1 MINNWV
7 SGVDYPEWGNND
19 LYLQTISN
27 GYLFED
33 ETPKKAY
40 ERVCK
45 RACEVLNR
53 PDLYNDFFNIIWNG
67 WLCLST
73 PVLSN
78 FGLKRGL
85 PISCFNSYFS
95 DDMYEINRKLAE
107 IAMMSKNG
115 GGTSANF
122 TEIRPS
128 GATISN
134 GGTSD
139 GIIPFLKQ
147 LDSTIKA
154 SKQFP
159 VRRGACAVYLDIK
172 HKDYNDFLMINE
184 GIGDPDRFQMK
195 LQQGAVISDEFMNN
209 LEGENKKLFVETLMR
224 RVKRGTPYLMFN
236 DNANNS
242 KWWKNILDLP
252 EINSS
257 NLCNEIYLPTDK
269 SHSFVCCLSSLNLLK
284 YKQWKD
290 WKGENNKS
298 LVELAIYFLDAVMED
313 FIIKAKQIKGM
324 SDAVRFAEKSRALG
338 LGVLGWHSFL
348 QSNTIPLESLE
359 AKSWNKIIFK
369 DIHTKALE
377 ASKKLAVEYVEPEW
391 LLGTGRRNLTLEA
404 IAPTVSNAK
413 LSGGLSQGIEP
424 YEANYYTDNDSKGS
438 YAVKN
443 PFLEKLLIQKNKNTQ
458 EVWNQINDNNG
469 SVQTLNFLSDEE
481 KSVFK
486 TFREINQ
493 MELVK
498 QAAERQPYIEQGQSL
513 NLAFFYD
520 APAKW
525 IYDVHYEA
533 WKAGLKGLYYL
544 RSQSALSNSN
554 ISNLYTNCISCE
566 G

>member
-1 MINNWV
+1 
-7 SGVDYPEWGNND
+7 
-19 LYLQTISN
+19 
-27 GYLFED
+27 
-33 ETPKKAY
+33 
-40 ERVCK
+40 
-45 RACEVLNR
+45 
-53 PDLYNDFFNIIWNG
+53 
-67 WLCLST
+67 
-73 PVLSN
+73 
-78 FGLKRGL
+78 
-85 PISCFNSYFS
+85 
-95 DDMYEINRKLAE
+95 
-107 IAMMSKNG
+107 
-115 GGTSANF
+115 
-122 TEIRPS
+122 
-128 GATISN
+128 
-134 GGTSD
+134 
-139 GIIPFLKQ
+139 
-147 LDSTIKA
+147 
-154 SKQFP
+154 
-159 VRRGACAVYLDIK
+159 
-172 HKDYNDFLMINE
+172 
-184 GIGDPDRFQMK
+184 
-195 LQQGAVISDEFMNN
+195 
-209 LEGENKKLFVETLMR
+209 
-224 RVKRGTPYLMFN
+224 MFN
-236 DNANNS
+236 GVLTGN
-242 KWWKNILDLP
+242 
-252 EINSS
+252 
-257 NLCNEIYLPTDK
+257 CNEIYLPTDK

-348 QSNTIPLESLE
+348 QSEMIPIESLQ

-377 ASKKLAVEYVEPEW
+377 ATKQLAVEYGEPEW
-391 LLGTGRRNLTLEA
+391 LVGTGRRNLTLEA

-443 PFLEKLLIQKNKNTQ
+443 PFLEKLLIQKNKNNQ
-458 EVWNQINDNNG
+458 EIWNEINDNKG
-469 SVQTLNFLSDEE
+469 SVQTLDFLTDEE

-498 QAAERQPYIEQGQSL
+498 QASERQPYIEQGQSL